1 MGLAGPNGPTKKR
14 DAELIGDLYLVGA
27 RGKFCAIITERQL
40 TIERFD
46 GKGVRLDLG
55 AIERMRHLKIPMLP
69 SGTILLGI
77 ISIYLGITTIF
88 SPMNWLAIGLG
99 ATIIISNIVSRYS
112 ILAIETSS
120 GDRHLV
126 SGNESNLLKLCLIV
140 DRVRHGSDMQ
150 EAVLGLENLD
160 SEVFRVT
167 LQFSMFQPQI
177 PYLFKL
183 KLGR

>member
-69 SGTILLGI
+69 SGTIILGI

-99 ATIIISNIVSRYS
+99 VTIIISNICLLYTSPSPRDATLSRMP
-112 ILAIETSS
+112 SS
-120 GDRHLV
+120 
-126 SGNESNLLKLCLIV
+126 
-140 DRVRHGSDMQ
+140 
-150 EAVLGLENLD
+150 A
-160 SEVFRVT
+160 
-167 LQFSMFQPQI
+167 
-177 PYLFKL
+177 
-183 KLGR
+183 